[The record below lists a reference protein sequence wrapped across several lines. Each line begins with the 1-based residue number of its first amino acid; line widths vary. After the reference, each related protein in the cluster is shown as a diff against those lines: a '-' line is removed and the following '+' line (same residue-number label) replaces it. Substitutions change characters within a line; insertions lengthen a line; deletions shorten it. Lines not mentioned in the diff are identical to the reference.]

1 MKSKAHLMK
10 KASRGFLNF
19 YTTSLCLC
27 LCLSLCAKPKNGR
40 NYRNLQQMMKK
51 SKQWV
56 FDLETTFS
64 PLEFFLTGAKN
75 YRILLQQLKESV
87 KKEYNNIA

>member
-1 MKSKAHLMK
+1 
-10 KASRGFLNF
+10 
-19 YTTSLCLC
+19 
-27 LCLSLCAKPKNGR
+27 
-40 NYRNLQQMMKK
+40 MMKK